1 MTDHVIPTIRPRSA
15 RVADLAQRAVVTT
28 AAESTLTECAALMRR
43 EHVGSIIV
51 TDAGRPRGVLTDRDI
66 VLEAVAVQLDPGTL
80 TAGDV
85 MSESLAT
92 VREDDDLFD
101 ALARMRQHG
110 VRRLPVVNDT
120 GALTGLLAVDNVLE
134 VLAEEI
140 DSVVR
145 VVKAEQTKETAL
157 RP

>member
-1 MTDHVIPTIRPRSA
+1 MTEHLIPTTRPRSA
-15 RVADLAQRAVVTT
+15 RVADLAQRAVVT
-28 AAESTLTECAALMRR
+28 AAADSTLTECAALMRR

-51 TDAGRPRGVLTDRDI
+51 TQQGRPMGVLTDRDI
-66 VLEAVAVQLDPGTL
+66 VLEAVAVQLDPATL

-85 MSESLAT
+85 MSQPLAT
-92 VREDDDLFD
+92 VAEDDDLFD
-101 ALARMRQHG
+101 ALARMREHG
-110 VRRLPVVNDT
+110 VRRLPVVDGA
-120 GALTGLLAVDNVLE
+120 GALCGLLAVDNVLE